1 MKRIILPVLLLMMS
15 LPLFAQNNAQMQK
28 RIKAQKV
35 AFITERLDLSPTEAQ
50 NFWPI
55 YNSYEDQT
63 EAIKRNELRGV
74 RQAMERGNLSE
85 AEAKQVLDQ
94 FLAAE
99 DKLYQAKRQLVNDLL
114 SVIPPQK
121 IIALKAAEDA
131 FNKKLIEM
139 LKDRREKMQKM
150 RRN

>member
-15 LPLFAQNNAQMQK
+15 LPLFAQNNQQMQK

-35 AFITERLDLSPTEAQ
+35 AFITERLDLSPSEAQ

-55 YNSYEDQT
+55 YNSYEDET

-114 SVIPPQK
+114 DVIPPQK

-139 LKDRREKMQKM
+139 LKDRRERMQKM

>member
-1 MKRIILPVLLLMMS
+1 MKKIILPVLLLMMT
-15 LPLFAQNNAQMQK
+15 LPLFAQNNPQMQK

-55 YNSYEDQT
+55 YNSYEDKT

-94 FLAAE
+94 FLGAE

-114 SVIPPQK
+114 DVIPPQK

-139 LKDRREKMQKM
+139 LKDRRERMQKM
-150 RRN
+150 RKN